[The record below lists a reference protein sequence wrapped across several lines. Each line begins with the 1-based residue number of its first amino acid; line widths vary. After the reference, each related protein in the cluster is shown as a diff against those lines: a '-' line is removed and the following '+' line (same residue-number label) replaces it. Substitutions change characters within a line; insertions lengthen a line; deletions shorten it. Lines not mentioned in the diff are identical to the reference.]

1 MPEVQRRLV
10 SQGDVILIL
19 VDQEKRRSD
28 EEEERKRIF
37 HGRVDEDTRLESLES
52 SRK

>member
-1 MPEVQRRLV
+1 
-10 SQGDVILIL
+10 LIL

-37 HGRVDEDTRLESLES
+37 HGEWMKIPDWRVWRAAGNEHRYNIYLEGG
-52 SRK
+52 